1 MTRPVSAWGII
12 AGIVVGG
19 AFGLT
24 ATVALA
30 TKPPTP
36 GLSTYAL
43 PTADLRLLDWAPYR
57 VQQPTDL
64 PSGMTLAAVSVVG
77 PAETK
82 GGVFSVDMTWTD
94 ANGHAIHV
102 WQTNMTEFIGTSLD
116 PVVGAPVTVGGSSWR
131 AVDHEVGDRLLHV
144 LSTRNALGITIAV
157 DTDLDPSV
165 LKGVAESLR

>member
-43 PTADLRLLDWAPYR
+43 PTADLRLLDRAPYR

-77 PAETK
+77 PPETK

-102 WQTNMTEFIGTSLD
+102 WQTNMTEYIGTSLD
-116 PVVGAPVTVGGSSWR
+116 PVVGAPVTVGAARGERSTTRSVIDSSTSSAR
-131 AVDHEVGDRLLHV
+131 AMRWASQSQ
-144 LSTRNALGITIAV
+144 STLIWTH
-157 DTDLDPSV
+157 PC
-165 LKGVAESLR
+165 